1 MPALCDRCGSDKLIE
16 DAKVEDHITAGR
28 RVALEV
34 MIGHQKGSGMR
45 GDKPVRVPIKA
56 RICGECGFTE
66 LYVSEPARLWRLAQ
80 KINRAG

>member
-1 MPALCDRCGSDKLIE
+1 MPAPCARCGSDKIIE
-16 DAKVEDHITAGR
+16 DAKVEDHISAGR

-45 GDKPVRVPIKA
+45 VNRPVRVPIKA

-66 LYVSEPARLWRLAQ
+66 MYVSEPARLWRLAQ
-80 KINRAG
+80 KINNAD